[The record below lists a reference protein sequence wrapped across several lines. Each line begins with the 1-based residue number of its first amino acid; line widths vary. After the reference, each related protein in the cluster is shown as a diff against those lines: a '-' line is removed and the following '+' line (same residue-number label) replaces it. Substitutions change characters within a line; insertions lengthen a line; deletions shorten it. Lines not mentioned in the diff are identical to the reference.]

1 MTDFPCCSPGGTCR
15 PLGAQSLPLPP
26 LRPVNTGPYPLRS
39 ALADMPTL
47 DDAAVRSS
55 IDEVQR
61 RLRDADAELYASL
74 PAPPAGYHWHSEL
87 TFESD
92 DPQLDMLRDEVTMRI
107 TYRLR
112 PDAGAVPRHD

>member
-1 MTDFPCCSPGGTCR
+1 MSATLAAVRD
-15 PLGAQSLPLPP
+15 LLADGASQSLPLPP
-26 LRPVNTGPYPLRS
+26 LRPVNAGPYPLRN
-39 ALADMPTL
+39 ALANMPEG
-47 DDAAVRSS
+47 DPAIRAS

-74 PAPPAGYHWHSEL
+74 PTPPAGYHWHSEL

-92 DPQLDMLRDEVTMRI
+92 DPQLDTLRDEVTMRI